1 MTTTRIDET
10 TDVNFNNS
18 NHSERRKDG
27 ISSNTS
33 AILFNRQ
40 IECWN
45 SKALIVLSLLW
56 IFPTLSNKRKK
67 RDFYINGWAEC
78 VTRQK
83 KNVMATGVKT
93 KKKTR
98 SLIGSVGPKWLSPLL
113 PESGGHF
120 CLLKCLSSRVTS
132 LEWLTRAAAYL
143 AFDFRGRGCSVLL
156 SLLSKDLN

>member
-1 MTTTRIDET
+1 LNFSNSFKQKEEKRFLHQWMSWMCNTT
-10 TDVNFNNS
+10 
-18 NHSERRKDG
+18 
-27 ISSNTS
+27 
-33 AILFNRQ
+33 
-40 IECWN
+40 
-45 SKALIVLSLLW
+45 
-56 IFPTLSNKRKK
+56 
-67 RDFYINGWAEC
+67 
-78 VTRQK
+78 K

-93 KKKTR
+93 KKKNR